1 MNLSYNKNYL
11 LMILSGILFLA
22 ASSFASMIYFK
33 MDDPVD
39 EKKYDVEV
47 NLPIVNWDHYLK
59 LSKQR

>member
-1 MNLSYNKNYL
+1 
-11 LMILSGILFLA
+11 MILSGILFLA